1 MAYEPS
7 NRFGASGVYGL
18 FGPSLESRE
27 RKKRN
32 EMAHKRG
39 LDEQIKYRKEMNKTL
54 GGGQGPY
61 GDFVVDKIASSP
73 APTKES
79 FMVAPLHRSADKGAV
94 EPWVKWDEDKYRAEQ
109 SRRARWE
116 SFRDQRGLPQGETG
130 RGNAFPTFNDRPLLP
145 TSVSPLT
152 HKPWARPRAGSSPL
166 DGRRVMDRLDRT
178 YESPVWQIGEP
189 NPRVSPIRNPSQTA
203 KIGGPGGAPTRT
215 VSIDACSQLQK
226 AFFAADELHQGLLD
240 EEAIR
245 RVCSLFFV
253 PVVEIDNALSNA
265 SGVKNLRD
273 GRIRYNT
280 FLKAICPDYFSND
293 GNAQGGGLRKH
304 AQRANR
310 QNIWHPWG
318 ASSGGGAPVRGPDGR
333 PLADRTEMR
342 RLAGY
347 RIQNGGLRAVD
358 FGLAEAPGAPL
369 YLSGSMGPD
378 ISRGNGGGRGG
389 GDHYVSPFVSSP
401 VQSDERNKQEDFEG
415 GGGGG
420 NAMLDRHPIV
430 DFLDSDPNQN
440 AFDVPPQ
447 FQPRR
452 QVKHRRSKRARLR
465 RESAKGPRSTLGE
478 KRGMVPTDARNMGD
492 EMIMR
497 SIVQSHEPL
506 PEPTTIPG
514 PGARDFGYSLLDT
527 IPNNE
532 MSAYPEGLK
541 VKELEVEEMKELFS
555 SPFTMTASSSESSL
569 DSEGRERLL
578 TNFGAISKP
587 LQQTYGFTP
596 NPGETSYDRF
606 LNAAKASLF
615 QEA

>member
-240 EEAIR
+240 EETGGW
-245 RVCSLFFV
+245 
-253 PVVEIDNALSNA
+253 P
-265 SGVKNLRD
+265 
-273 GRIRYNT
+273 NT
-280 FLKAICPDYFSND
+280 F
-293 GNAQGGGLRKH
+293 G
-304 AQRANR
+304 
-310 QNIWHPWG
+310 
-318 ASSGGGAPVRGPDGR
+318 
-333 PLADRTEMR
+333 
-342 RLAGY
+342 
-347 RIQNGGLRAVD
+347 
-358 FGLAEAPGAPL
+358 
-369 YLSGSMGPD
+369 
-378 ISRGNGGGRGG
+378 
-389 GDHYVSPFVSSP
+389 
-401 VQSDERNKQEDFEG
+401 
-415 GGGGG
+415 
-420 NAMLDRHPIV
+420 
-430 DFLDSDPNQN
+430 
-440 AFDVPPQ
+440 
-447 FQPRR
+447 
-452 QVKHRRSKRARLR
+452 
-465 RESAKGPRSTLGE
+465 
-478 KRGMVPTDARNMGD
+478 
-492 EMIMR
+492 
-497 SIVQSHEPL
+497 
-506 PEPTTIPG
+506 
-514 PGARDFGYSLLDT
+514 
-527 IPNNE
+527 
-532 MSAYPEGLK
+532 
-541 VKELEVEEMKELFS
+541 
-555 SPFTMTASSSESSL
+555 
-569 DSEGRERLL
+569 
-578 TNFGAISKP
+578 
-587 LQQTYGFTP
+587 
-596 NPGETSYDRF
+596 
-606 LNAAKASLF
+606 
-615 QEA
+615 